1 MYLNNKIVIGKNDDN
16 EYGII
21 LNKANRHGIITGA
34 SGSGKTVTVKVMA
47 ESFSDAGVPV
57 FLADVKGDL
66 AGCAVSGMPNESLNQ
81 RVEKL
86 KIDNFEYKSFPV
98 HFWDL
103 YGKKGH
109 PIRTKVETIG
119 PEILSIMLGLSEAQ
133 EGVLTIIFRIAKDEN
148 LELCD
153 LKDLKSLLQYASDNR
168 KEYTTKYGTIT
179 PQSIGVIQRSLLTL
193 ENQGVDN
200 FFGEPS
206 LSIHD
211 FIAVNENGKGFINIL
226 DAVELF
232 KSPDLY
238 ASFLLWLLTE
248 LFNTLPEVGDLD
260 KPKVVFFFDEAHL
273 LFNDMPSYRLKQITQ
288 IVKLIRSKGIG
299 LYFISQGPTD
309 IPNDISS
316 QLGNRVQHTLRAYT
330 PAEQKVV
337 GVAADAFRTNPNFK
351 TKDAIL
357 ELGIGEALISC
368 LNENGEPEIVEKVMV
383 LPPQSSMGTID
394 DITRTNAI
402 NSSLLLGK
410 YEQKIDKESAFEKVS
425 KKNEEKENM
434 AAKAQAEIEEAKR
447 KKEEARLQRE
457 AERQRNKDPMVKLG
471 KKVTNK
477 ATDKLINK
485 GLNSLFKNLF
495 K

>member
-81 RVEKL
+81 RLEKL

-133 EGVLTIIFRIAKDEN
+133 EGVLTIIFRIAKDEG

-193 ENQGVDN
+193 ENQGV
-200 FFGEPS
+200 
-206 LSIHD
+206 
-211 FIAVNENGKGFINIL
+211 
-226 DAVELF
+226 
-232 KSPDLY
+232 
-238 ASFLLWLLTE
+238 
-248 LFNTLPEVGDLD
+248 
-260 KPKVVFFFDEAHL
+260 
-273 LFNDMPSYRLKQITQ
+273 
-288 IVKLIRSKGIG
+288 
-299 LYFISQGPTD
+299 YFRCS
-309 IPNDISS
+309 
-316 QLGNRVQHTLRAYT
+316 
-330 PAEQKVV
+330 
-337 GVAADAFRTNPNFK
+337 
-351 TKDAIL
+351 
-357 ELGIGEALISC
+357 
-368 LNENGEPEIVEKVMV
+368 
-383 LPPQSSMGTID
+383 
-394 DITRTNAI
+394 
-402 NSSLLLGK
+402 
-410 YEQKIDKESAFEKVS
+410 
-425 KKNEEKENM
+425 
-434 AAKAQAEIEEAKR
+434 
-447 KKEEARLQRE
+447 
-457 AERQRNKDPMVKLG
+457 
-471 KKVTNK
+471 
-477 ATDKLINK
+477 
-485 GLNSLFKNLF
+485 
-495 K
+495 